1 MYSICLEIVSLCI
14 AGLWGL
20 LNNAGKISRAV
31 GPAEWLVKE
40 DYEDLFAVNLLGVI
54 DMTVTFL
61 PLIKKAKGRIVNTS
75 SMAGRVSFAETAPYS
90 ITKYGVE
97 AFSDSIR

>member
-1 MYSICLEIVSLCI
+1 M
-14 AGLWGL
+14 
-20 LNNAGKISRAV
+20 

-97 AFSDSIR
+97 AFSDSIRQHSFYVPQGIWASLFAKKCVLVVL